1 MVCASQ
7 RGSHRK
13 AAIADCE
20 VVGTVILREN
30 PWAFKLRMVTCVG
43 SYRDA
48 WRPAQQAEWK
58 WFSPRDVVSALS
70 KFAVIVWIDRTG
82 IFLEIPSHALPIRI
96 HSQAAGRL
104 SLRFHAFS

>member
-20 VVGTVILREN
+20 VVGTVIVRGN
-30 PWAFKLRMVTCVG
+30 VRAFKLRMVTRVG

-48 WRPAQQAEWK
+48 WRLARHADWQT
-58 WFSPRDVVSALS
+58 FSPDRAL
-70 KFAVIVWIDRTG
+70 G
-82 IFLEIPSHALPIRI
+82 AL
-96 HSQAAGRL
+96 
-104 SLRFHAFS
+104 